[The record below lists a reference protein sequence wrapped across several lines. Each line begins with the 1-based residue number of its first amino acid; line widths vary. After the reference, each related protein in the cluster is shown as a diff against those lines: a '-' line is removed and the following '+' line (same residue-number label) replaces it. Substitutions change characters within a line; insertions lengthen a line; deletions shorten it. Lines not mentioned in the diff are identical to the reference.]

1 MAGRQ
6 IKVKLTELLDVLKD
20 KLNDKERMILEER
33 LLTDEPLTLQ
43 NIADRFDISRER
55 VRQIE
60 VNLLK
65 KMKKYLETEMPD
77 IVDYFDGERI
87 VISSSADS

>member
-1 MAGRQ
+1 
-6 IKVKLTELLDVLKD
+6 
-20 KLNDKERMILEER
+20 MILEKR

-65 KMKKYLETEMPD
+65 KMKKYLEAEMPD
-77 IVDYFDGERI
+77 IVDYFDGEKI
-87 VISSSADS
+87 VINSSS